1 MILSIC
7 AVSVLVFIPEEENI
21 AALLMPMKR
30 NNNPCWK
37 LEVVQVVEALRYW
50 MALRAK
56 ASRTRRP
63 RHRRFVR
70 WRKAGEM
77 GELRL
82 R

>member
-7 AVSVLVFIPEEENI
+7 AVSVLVLIPEEENI

-56 ASRTRRP
+56 ASRTRRQNTG
-63 RHRRFVR
+63 
-70 WRKAGEM
+70 AS
-77 GELRL
+77 
-82 R
+82 